1 MKASRQDMP
10 PSLPALLL
18 PRVPKGYDKEQPH
31 LNCDSLGSLQ
41 LLPHLGCISPHK
53 ARQALGQ

>member
-18 PRVPKGYDKEQPH
+18 ARVQRGYDKEQPP
-31 LNCDSLGSLQ
+31 LNRDSLGSLQ
-41 LLPHLGCISPHK
+41 LLPHLACMSPCK
-53 ARQALGQ
+53 ARQALGH